1 MHAFVIGDRDIVTAF
16 SLVGIKGVVVS
27 SVDEAG
33 HALSRA
39 VKSIDVAIIIISE
52 EFSTK
57 MKDEIDKLRLSRI
70 APLIVEMPESLGHAE
85 VVDMSDQLS
94 SAADARAGF

>member
-27 SVDEAG
+27 SVDEAW

-39 VKSIDVAIIIISE
+39 VKGIDVAIIIVSE

-57 MKDEIDKLRLSRI
+57 MRDEIDKLRLSRI
-70 APLIVEMPESLGHAE
+70 APLIVEIPGNLGQTK
-85 VVDMSDQLS
+85 VVNMSDRLS
-94 SAADARAGF
+94 NAADAKE

>member
-1 MHAFVIGDRDIVTAF
+1 MDAFVIGDPDTVTAF

-27 SVDEAG
+27 SVDEAW

-39 VKSIDVAIIIISE
+39 VEGIDVAIIIVNE

-57 MKDEIDKLRLSRI
+57 MRDKIDGLRLSRI
-70 APLIVEMPESLGHAE
+70 APLIVEIPGKLGRSE
-85 VVDMSDQLS
+85 VVNTSDQLS
-94 SAADARAGF
+94 KATDAKE